1 MSNQVVQNSLM
12 TIKHKIELANNLI
25 QDWSTSNTYVG
36 IGGQLPYLDAEDDL
50 IPVPNNSIDYL
61 NNVYRNL
68 VALKK
73 ITAADMTFVVPRVD
87 WQAGLV
93 YDQYDNQVDMFTTI
107 KLLSTNGTIDV
118 SNSSTIIGNSTSFFS
133 NFSQG
138 TFIYLPGDGE
148 LVAPQIRQ
156 VVNVSSNTVLTVNT
170 AFSGNFVS
178 NTAFVFNDTAPKYAK
193 NFYVR
198 NTFDQVFVCLFNN
211 FGIVSAQMPQI
222 SIGGD
227 LPEDATILTS
237 DGYQWKYLYSIPSGQ
252 KQLFFSP
259 DWMPVFK
266 EADVVE
272 SAVSGRIDVVLIQN
286 GGSGYNGNIPSNSAT
301 ILTVTGDGAGAN
313 LTAIVDSNGS
323 ITGVNILNG
332 GQKYTQ
338 ANVLITSGTT
348 GIGGNLRTVISPAG
362 GHGFNPIEELGAS
375 GVMLSMELVETEG
388 GTIPTGAS
396 VGTGTFN
403 FRQISIIKNPLLS
416 TSGKV
421 ASNLNYSTV
430 YTITVQPLPTG
441 QFFSIDETVYQG
453 LSLDLA
459 TFSGTVVFWDDVNN
473 ILWLNNVSGE
483 FNPQSPIVGTQ
494 QTVPVTAFI
503 ETPPVIELYSGL
515 LLHINNVLPVV
526 RGANQTEQVRVI
538 FNF

>member
-1 MSNQVVQNSLM
+1 MNQVTQNPLM
-12 TIKHKIELANNLI
+12 TIKHRIELANNLI

-50 IPVPNNSIDYL
+50 VPVPNNSIDYL

-87 WQAGLV
+87 WQSGIV
-93 YDQYDNQVDMFTTI
+93 YDAYDNQVDMFTTI
-107 KLLSTNGTIDV
+107 KLLSTNGTVNV
-118 SNSSTIIGNSTSFFS
+118 SNSSTLVGNGTSFLS

-138 TFIYLPGDGE
+138 TFLYLPGDGE
-148 LVAPQIRQ
+148 VVAPQVRQ
-156 VVNVSSNTVLTVNT
+156 VVNVASNTSLSVNT
-170 AFSGNFVS
+170 AFSGNFIS
-178 NTAFVFNDTAPKYAK
+178 NTAFVYTDTSPRYAK

-211 FGIVSAQMPQI
+211 GGAVSTQMPQI

-227 LPEDATILTS
+227 LPEDAVILTA
-237 DGYQWKYLYSIPSGQ
+237 DGYQWKYLYGIPSGQ

-266 EADVVE
+266 EEDVVE
-272 SAVSGRIDVVLIQN
+272 ASVSGRIDVVLIKN
-286 GGSGYNGNIPSNSAT
+286 SGSGYNGNIPSNSAT
-301 ILTVTGDGAGAN
+301 ILAVTGDGAGAN

-332 GQKYTQ
+332 GQEYTS
-338 ANVLITSGTT
+338 ANVVAAPGTT
-348 GIGGNLRTVISPAG
+348 GNGANLRAVISPPG
-362 GHGFNPIEELGAS
+362 GHGFNPVEELGAS
-375 GVMLSMELVETEG
+375 GVMLSLELVETEG

-403 FRQISIIKNPLLS
+403 YRQISIIKNPLL
-416 TSGKV
+416 TASGRT

-441 QFFSIDETVYQG
+441 QFFSIDETAYQG
-453 LSLDLA
+453 ISLSQA

-473 ILWLNNVSGE
+473 ILWLNNVSGD

-515 LLHINNVLPVV
+515 LLHINNVLPII
-526 RGANQTEQVRVI
+526 RGADQTEQIRVI